1 MINFNKDSFGQTL
14 RVNFG
19 QDVST
24 ATEFSLE
31 MQPENGETVTKTPT
45 LGTSDVDVGD
55 ETFIA
60 NYYVDYAVTED
71 VFSDYTGRWRA
82 KAIATLPGETI
93 ATDYV
98 LFRVMP

>member
-1 MINFNKDSFGQTL
+1 MLNFNQKSFGQVL

-24 ATEFSLE
+24 ATAFELDLE
-31 MQPENGETVTKTPT
+31 PENGETVDKTPT
-45 LGTSDVDVGD
+45 LGASNVDVGD
-55 ETFIA
+55 ETFLA
-60 NYYVDYAVTED
+60 DEYVEYTTEED
-71 VFSDYTGRWRA
+71 VFLDYVGRWRA

-98 LFRVMP
+98 LFRVMA